1 MITQRVINVKRHEKA
16 LLDEIVR
23 SAEIVHK
30 LVSGPNYSSGTP
42 LT

>member
-1 MITQRVINVKRHEKA
+1 MITQRVINVKRHEK